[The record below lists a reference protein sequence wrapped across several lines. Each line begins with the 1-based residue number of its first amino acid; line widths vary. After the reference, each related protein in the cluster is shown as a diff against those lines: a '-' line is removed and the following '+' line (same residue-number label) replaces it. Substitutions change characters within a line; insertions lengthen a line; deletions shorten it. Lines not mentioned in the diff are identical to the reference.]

1 MNDTE
6 YFHGIFSLLSGLSIP
21 ATDTALLRKVA
32 DLMDETAQRGNVAL
46 EASEGEKA
54 TGGDES

>member
-6 YFHGIFSLLSGLSIP
+6 YFHGIFNLISGLSIP

-32 DLMDETAQRGNVAL
+32 DLMDETAKRGNVAL
-46 EASEGEKA
+46 EASEGDKA
-54 TGGDES
+54 PTGDES